1 MMSLDEVRAKSAKK
15 LSDPGMHPV
24 VRAAAEALIDRAY
37 ARGVAI
43 VIYEGYRS
51 IAYQDSLYAKG
62 RTAPGPKVTDAR
74 GGRSY
79 HNFGLAIDFALLAP
93 DGRQVLWDT
102 VRDGDADGRRDWA
115 EVVEEAQRLGFE
127 WGVTLSGGTVDHPH
141 LQMTFGLTTAQL
153 RAGARPSPS
162 AVAAASARIESTK
175 GKGDEPM
182 TKEERAAFEQLQA
195 LVKTQ
200 SQMIEKLSDRLKS
213 VEEQQIMDDPPA
225 WASDA
230 VKAAV
235 KAGLIDTPAGGSL
248 TFYRLLTVLH
258 RAGKLTK

>member
-1 MMSLDEVRAKSAKK
+1 M
-15 LSDPGMHPV
+15 
-24 VRAAAEALIDRAY
+24 
-37 ARGVAI
+37 
-43 VIYEGYRS
+43 
-51 IAYQDSLYAKG
+51 
-62 RTAPGPKVTDAR
+62 
-74 GGRSY
+74 
-79 HNFGLAIDFALLAP
+79 AIDFALLGP

-102 VRDGDADGRRDWA
+102 VRDCDADGRRDWA

-127 WGVTLSGGTVDHPH
+127 WGITLKGGTVDHPH

-162 AVAAASARIESTK
+162 AVAAAYVRIESTK

-182 TKEERAAFEQLQA
+182 TPEEKKVFAELQA
-195 LVKTQ
+195 LVNTQ
-200 SQMIEKLSDRLKS
+200 SAMLQKVTDRLKS
-213 VEEQQIMDDPPA
+213 VEDQQIMDEPPA

-248 TFYRLLTVLH
+248 TFYRMLAVLH
-258 RAGKLTK
+258 RAGMLEKR